1 MVKVNLGEL
10 RERTL
15 SAIEREHHNCP
26 RLVFRLPSPLELYQ
40 ESFE

>member
-1 MVKVNLGEL
+1 MVKFYLGEL

-15 SAIEREHHNCP
+15 SAIERQHYNCRRP
-26 RLVFRLPSPLELYQ
+26 VFRLNSPLELYQ